1 MRDVAKCAGHK
12 CTLRD
17 GCDRFVR
24 PAVDRQEWLVPTWE
38 ADDEGVESPF
48 WSLGKWRCVDMV
60 TLAVQ
65 PHGGAIEEGD
75 GA

>member
-24 PAVDRQEWLVPTWE
+24 PATGMQTWVEPEWLTAAIIHGQRVDVCRNFVP
-38 ADDEGVESPF
+38 
-48 WSLGKWRCVDMV
+48 
-60 TLAVQ
+60 LAVQ
-65 PHGGAIEEGD
+65 PHGGAREEGD